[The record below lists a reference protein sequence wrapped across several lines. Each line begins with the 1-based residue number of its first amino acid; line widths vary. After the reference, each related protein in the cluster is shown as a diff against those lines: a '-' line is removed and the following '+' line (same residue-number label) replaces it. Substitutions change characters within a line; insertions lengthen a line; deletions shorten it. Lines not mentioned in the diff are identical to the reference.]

1 MMTMMKPD
9 RNTAEK
15 YLLAVLTSVG
25 GTGIR
30 TLSDLQAVPEM
41 ESMFFEALRWWLML
55 VGLGQNTCASIIR
68 SLRTTAEDTA
78 DEYLV
83 RLMNTNRR
91 VRRQEG
97 MSMEEC
103 IEAASRPA
111 MDKVLALNAQGNPRN
126 VVTYLMRGCVNFCRD
141 LYRQKANAIHAMA
154 DGELEEGRQV
164 IGENGGSAISAP
176 MPATD
181 AELLRRDRMASFF
194 GCFASEKA
202 FLHNLAILSDAV
214 KIPRRTLARAIIA
227 GRATAVVN
235 AIVSRMNAL
244 LGGDFTEGFEALYAI
259 ARTYRLG
266 EHLRDEKTLLSH
278 LYRGTTTAKRDKLW
292 NTVSA
297 AIAC

>member
-15 YLLAVLTSVG
+15 YLLAVLSTVG

-30 TLSDLQAVPEM
+30 TLSELQAVPEL
-41 ESMFFEALRWWLML
+41 EDMFFESLRWWLVL
-55 VGLGQNTCASIIR
+55 VGLSQNTCASIIR
-68 SLRTTAEDTA
+68 SLCTTAEDTA

-111 MDKVLALNAQGNPRN
+111 MDKVLALNGEGNPRN

-141 LYRQKANAIHAMA
+141 KYRQAINAIRFTAE
-154 DGELEEGRQV
+154 GELEDGRQQV
-164 IGENGGSAISAP
+164 GENGGTAIS
-176 MPATD
+176 MPIGGTD
-181 AELLRRDRMASFF
+181 EGVLRRDRMMTIFR
-194 GCFASEKA
+194 CFSSEKA

-214 KIPRRTLARAIIA
+214 SIPRKVLARAIIA
-227 GRATAVVN
+227 GRFTAVIN
-235 AIVSRMNAL
+235 AIVERVNAQL
-244 LGGDFTEGFEALYAI
+244 NGDFTEGFDALYAI
-259 ARTYRLG
+259 ARTYRLN
-266 EHLRDEKTLLSH
+266 ERLQDEKVLLSH
-278 LYRGTTTAKRDKLW
+278 LYRGTTTAKREKLW
-292 NTVSA
+292 ENVSS
-297 AIAC
+297 AIA